1 MRNMVDPRQNALFD
15 PAELMFSPV
24 ALKRLRGD
32 WPHVFRTALL
42 KLMPAGKLGEHFHPS
57 VGCPTKEL
65 YGMAGAIFLKEYF
78 NLTIEQAVVN
88 CLFRTDW
95 QYALNIEPLAASM
108 SHASIERY
116 SKLITE
122 DDLAREI
129 FDRVTAALV
138 ALLEL
143 DVSRQRLDSTHI
155 QSDMASFGHTRLM
168 AVTIK
173 RFLAQLKR
181 HEAASYQAL
190 PAELRERYAPAESQL
205 FGHYRGDRRQ
215 LRQTLAEDLLSLV
228 SRFAGQDAITSRSSY
243 QAMARVLAEQCD
255 VREETVTVQKVQGGG
270 GLQNPSDSDATY
282 SGHKGAGYS
291 AQIAQTCTE
300 GNDAQLITGVE
311 VTPAHVSDQTAV
323 EPMLE
328 QLAQQELLPETM
340 YADQG
345 YGGDENVQHAQA
357 CGVDLQSPVAGHEMD
372 PDQLSLDDFVIDEQ
386 TETVQ
391 RCPNGCVP
399 VSSQVDPATGRTR
412 TVMAAEDCRRCAFVE
427 QCPVHQAKGQY
438 VLIHQPLQRRC
449 AERRA
454 EQQTEAFAENY
465 AIRAGLESTHSALKR
480 ATGMGRL
487 RTRGLKRMRLGVLLR
502 CAGWNIKRAVAAL
515 RARARKTGTDLARAL
530 EKALQN
536 ALQACRAPSPAAIGA
551 HNRPPA
557 GQRPAYDRPFR
568 SSGAPTLAL
577 VAA

>member
-1 MRNMVDPRQNALFD
+1 MRDPRQKALFD

-24 ALKRLRGD
+24 ALKHLRGD
-32 WPHVFRTALL
+32 WPHVFRTAILH
-42 KLMPAGKLGEHFHPS
+42 LMPAGELGEHFHPFL
-57 VGCPTKEL
+57 GRPTKEL

-78 NLTIEQAVVN
+78 NKTIEQAVES
-88 CLFRTDW
+88 CLLHADW
-95 QYALNIEPLAASM
+95 QYALNMDPLSASM
-108 SHASIERY
+108 SHDSIERY
-116 SKLITE
+116 GKLITE
-122 DDLAREI
+122 DDLASDI
-129 FDRVTAALV
+129 FEQVTAALV
-138 ALLEL
+138 ELLEL

-155 QSDMASFGHTRLM
+155 QSDMANFGHTRLM

-173 RFLAQLKR
+173 RFLTQLKR
-181 HEAASYQAL
+181 HEAASYRAL
-190 PAELRERYAPAESQL
+190 PSELRERYAPAESQL
-205 FGHYRGDRRQ
+205 FGRYKGDRRQ
-215 LRQTLAEDLLSLV
+215 MRQTLAEDLLTLV
-228 SRFAGQDAITSRSSY
+228 SRFAGQDAITSRTSY
-243 QAMARVLAEQCD
+243 QAMARVLAEQCE
-255 VREETVTVQKVQGGG
+255 VREETVTVKKVQGGG
-270 GLQNPSDSDATY
+270 GLQNPSDPDATF

-291 AQIAQTCTE
+291 AQIAQTCAE

-328 QLAQQELLPETM
+328 QLAEQELLPETM

-345 YGGDENVQHAQA
+345 YGRDENVQQAQA

-386 TETVQ
+386 TETVE

-399 VSSQVDPATGRTR
+399 VSSQVDAATGRTR
-412 TVMAAEDCRRCAFVE
+412 TVMAVEDCRRCDFVK
-427 QCPVHQAKGQY
+427 QCPVHPAKGQY

-454 EQQTEAFAENY
+454 EQRTEAFAENY
-465 AIRAGLESTHSALKR
+465 AIRAGLESTNSALKR

-502 CAGWNIKRAVAAL
+502 CAGWNMKRAVAAL
-515 RARARKTGTDLARAL
+515 RARARRAGTDLARTL

-536 ALQACRAPSPAAIGA
+536 ALQACRAASPAGMLAFCRPSA
-551 HNRPPA
+551 ARPPA
-557 GQRPAYDRPFR
+557 PGRHFAPAGR
-568 SSGAPTLAL
+568 PTLAL
-577 VAA
+577 AAA

>member
-1 MRNMVDPRQNALFD
+1 MRHTVDPRQNALFD
-15 PAELMFSPV
+15 PAEAMFSPM
-24 ALKRLRGD
+24 ALKRLGND
-32 WPHVFRTALL
+32 WPHVFRTAIL
-42 KLMPAGKLGEHFHPS
+42 KLMPAGELGEHFHPIL
-57 VGCPTKEL
+57 GCPTKEL

-78 NLTIEQAVVN
+78 NKTIEQAVES
-88 CLFRTDW
+88 CLLHADW
-95 QYALNIEPLAASM
+95 QYALNIQPLGASM

-116 SKLITE
+116 SKLITRDE
-122 DDLAREI
+122 LAREI

-138 ALLEL
+138 DLLEL

-155 QSDMASFGHTRLM
+155 HSDMATFGRTRLM

-173 RFLAQLKR
+173 RFLTQLKR

-190 PAELRERYAPAESQL
+190 PAELRERYAPGESQR

-215 LRQTLAEDLLSLV
+215 MRQTLAEDLLRRV
-228 SRFAGQDAITSRSSY
+228 GRFAGQEAVTSRSTY
-243 QAMARVLAEQCD
+243 QAMVRVLAEQCD
-255 VREETVTVQKVQGGG
+255 VREETVTVKQVQGGD
-270 GLQNPSDSDATY
+270 GLQNPSDPDATY

-300 GNDAQLITGVE
+300 GNDAPLITGVA

-386 TETVQ
+386 TEMVE

-399 VSSQVDPATGRTR
+399 VSSQVDPTTGRTR
-412 TVMAAEDCRRCAFVE
+412 TVMATKDCRRCEFVK
-427 QCPVHQAKGQY
+427 QCPVHLAKGQY

-454 EQQTEAFAENY
+454 EQRTEAFAENY
-465 AIRAGLESTHSALKR
+465 AIRAGLESTNSALKR
-480 ATGMGRL
+480 ATGLGRL

-502 CAGWNIKRAVAAL
+502 CAGWNIKRSVAAL
-515 RARARKTGTDLARAL
+515 RARARRAGTDLARAL
-530 EKALQN
+530 KKAL
-536 ALQACRAPSPAAIGA
+536 AACRAPSPAEILA
-551 HNRPPA
+551 HHRLPTSL
-557 GQRPAYDRPFR
+557 RPAHGRFFR
-568 SSGAPTLAL
+568 LPGTPTLAL
-577 VAA
+577 AAA

>member
-1 MRNMVDPRQNALFD
+1 MRHMVDPRQSALFD
-15 PAELMFSPV
+15 PAESMFSPM

-32 WPHVFRTALL
+32 WPRVFRTAIL
-42 KLMPAGKLGEHFHPS
+42 KLMPAAKLGEHFHPTI
-57 VGCPTKEL
+57 GCRTKEL

-78 NLTIEQAVVN
+78 DATTEQAVEN
-88 CLFRTDW
+88 CLFRADW
-95 QYALNIEPLAASM
+95 QYALNMEPLSASM
-108 SHASIERY
+108 SHASFERY
-116 SKLITE
+116 SKLIAE

-129 FDRVTAALV
+129 FEKVAATLV
-138 ALLEL
+138 ELLEV
-143 DVSRQRLDSTHI
+143 DISRQRLDSTHV
-155 QSDMASFGHTRLM
+155 QSDMATFGRTRLM

-173 RFLAQLKR
+173 RFLTQLKR
-181 HEAASYQAL
+181 HAAGAYEAL
-190 PAELRERYAPAESQL
+190 PAALLARYAPAESQL

-215 LRQTLAEDLLSLV
+215 MRQTLAEDLLALV
-228 SRFAGQDAITSRSSY
+228 SRFAGQEPITSRSSY
-243 QAMARVLAEQCD
+243 KAMVRVLNEQCD
-255 VREETVTVQKVQGGG
+255 VQEETVTAKKKVQGGDQ
-270 GLQNPSDSDATY
+270 LQNPSDPDATY
-282 SGHKGAGYS
+282 SGHKGPGYS

-340 YADQG
+340 YADQN
-345 YGGDENVQHAQA
+345 YGRDENVQQAQA
-357 CGVDLQSPVAGHEMD
+357 CGVDLQSPVGGHEMD
-372 PDQLSLDDFVIDEQ
+372 PDQLSLDDFVIDEK
-386 TETVQ
+386 TETVE

-412 TVMAAEDCRRCAFVE
+412 TVMSAEDCRRCEFVS

-438 VLIHQPLQRRC
+438 VLIHRPIQRRC

-454 EQQTEAFAENY
+454 EQRTEAFAAHY
-465 AIRAGLESTHSALKR
+465 AIRAGLESTNSALKR

-515 RARARKTGTDLARAL
+515 RARARQTGMDVLGAL
-530 EKALQN
+530 EMALV
-536 ALQACRAPSPAAIGA
+536 ACRAASAAGTWA
-551 HNRPPA
+551 HYHPPA
-557 GQRPAYDRPFR
+557 PRQPAHGRRFAPP
-568 SSGAPTLAL
+568 GAPTPVLA
-577 VAA
+577 AA